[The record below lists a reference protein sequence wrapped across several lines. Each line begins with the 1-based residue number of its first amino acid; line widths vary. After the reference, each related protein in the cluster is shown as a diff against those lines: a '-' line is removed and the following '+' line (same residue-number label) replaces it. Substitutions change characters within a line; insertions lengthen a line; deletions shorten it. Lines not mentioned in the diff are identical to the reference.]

1 MNVRRSPGPGRVY
14 YILLALLLLLPD
26 AMAPAQVTLTVDHAM
41 ARGPEAAPVTIVQF
55 SDYQ

>member
-1 MNVRRSPGPGRVY
+1 VY